1 MTSMIKIAKI
11 MKKEIVCALGC
22 TEPSAVALAVAKAR
36 ETLGERPERLELK
49 VSGNILKNAMN
60 VGIPGTKLKG
70 IEIAAALGCVVGKSE
85 YELEVLKDCSQKDI
99 DEAQKLIAAGCID
112 ISLKKECTE
121 KLYIEARCISGSKSA
136 EAVIQKFHTN
146 ISSVCK
152 NDEVIY
158 LRTQEEKKGKEEDDG
173 YHLSLQSIWEFAN
186 QVDVSEIAFL
196 SEVIRVNSQ
205 IAEEGLKNNYGMGV
219 GKHLYERMLNGGNLD
234 FQTFVVS
241 YVSAAADARMSGC
254 PMPVMATTG
263 SGNQGLTASLPVIA
277 ASKWMKCSEEK
288 LYRALAISE
297 LVTIYV
303 KEYIGKLS
311 ALCGC
316 AIAASIGSACGIT
329 YLFGGDYSKME
340 YAVKNMVADISG
352 LICDGAKAGCAL
364 KIATSVAGAIQC
376 AYLALDEVQVPN
388 HDGIVFGD
396 VDGTIRNLGSLGNKG
411 MLTTDRV
418 ILDMMLAGQKQ

>member
-1 MTSMIKIAKI
+1 MTAMKEI

-36 ETLGERPERLELK
+36 ETLGEQPERLELK

-60 VGIPGTKLKG
+60 VGIPGTDLKG

-99 DEAQKLIAAGCID
+99 DKARELIAGGAVDIGLKDGCI
-112 ISLKKECTE
+112 E
-121 KLYIEARCISGSKSA
+121 KLYIEARCIKGEKSA
-136 EAVIQKFHTN
+136 ETVIQKFHTN

-158 LRTQEEKKGKEEDDG
+158 LSTQTEEENKGG
-173 YHLSLQSIWEFAN
+173 SAYHLDLLSIWKFAN
-186 QVDVSEIAFL
+186 EAAPEELRFL
-196 SEVIRVNSQ
+196 SEVVKINST
-205 IAEEGLKNNYGMGV
+205 IAEEGLKNDYGMGV
-219 GKHLYERMLNGGNLD
+219 GRHLYQRMEKEGNMD
-234 FQTFVVS
+234 FQTYVVS
-241 YVSAAADARMSGC
+241 YTAAAADARMAGC
-254 PMPVMATTG
+254 SLPVMATTG

-277 ASKWMKCSEEK
+277 AAKWMKCEEEK
-288 LYRALAISE
+288 MYRALAISE
-297 LVTIYV
+297 LVTIHV

-316 AIAASIGSACGIT
+316 AIAASIGGACGIT
-329 YLFGGDYSKME
+329 YLLGGGYSNIE

-376 AYLALDEVQVPN
+376 AYLALDEVQVPD

-396 VDGTIRNLGSLGNKG
+396 VEETIRNLGSLGNKG
-411 MLTTDRV
+411 MVTTDHV
-418 ILDMMLAGQKQ
+418 ILDMMLEGQK